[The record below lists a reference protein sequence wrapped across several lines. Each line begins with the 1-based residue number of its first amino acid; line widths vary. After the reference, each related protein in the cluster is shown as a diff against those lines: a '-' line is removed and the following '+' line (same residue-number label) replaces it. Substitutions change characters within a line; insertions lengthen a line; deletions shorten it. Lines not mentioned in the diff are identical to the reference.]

1 MYLYHKKQKRLYA
14 TFEFSE
20 TFTELSSAAAA
31 ANAAASGYRARANAN
46 AEETNDMRPL

>member
-31 ANAAASGYRARANAN
+31 NAAASGYRARARAN